1 MNLPITLTCVAALA
15 FNLLLAGCDK
25 PAATVSSTPPSG
37 RQCTIQFRRDVL
49 GIAANLPVPPM
60 TDSINGADTSISGI
74 LKSTSDE
81 WVVLDSGGKEIWV
94 PKTVIL
100 LIKF

>member
-1 MNLPITLTCVAALA
+1 MISPNLPL
-15 FNLLLAGCDK
+15 
-25 PAATVSSTPPSG
+25 
-37 RQCTIQFRRDVL
+37 
-49 GIAANLPVPPM
+49 PPM

-81 WVVLDSGGKEIWV
+81 WVVLDSGGKEIRV

-100 LIKF
+100 LLEF